1 MLTISQEA
9 HNRLVQARVKM
20 LFQHPFF
27 GQLAIRLKLEE
38 ATGDWCP
45 TAATDGR
52 KFYYNPEFVM
62 QLDDEEVLFLVGH
75 ELGHVIF
82 EHFLRKEGRD
92 SILWNMAGDYVI
104 NYILKREKI
113 GRVITTVGILLDD
126 KYADWVSE
134 DVYDDLKASGAEEKQ
149 TLDVHLDMT
158 GEDGEGEEGDG
169 RPQPLSPEERKV
181 LQDEIKEAMINAAQ
195 AAGAGNVPGEFKR
208 IIQDLV
214 EPKMDWRQLI
224 NATMQSTIK
233 SDFSFITPNKKSV
246 YSGVILP
253 GMMPEQQIDVAL
265 GIDASASIDN
275 VMLNDFVS
283 EAAGVMEQFGQY
295 RIHIFTF
302 DTNVYNYDVFT
313 HEDGRDIREYEI
325 IGGGGTDFM
334 CCWNYMKENNIHPEQ
349 FIMFTDGMPWNSW
362 GDPEYCD
369 TLFLIHDEYGRGA
382 IPEAPF
388 GVTVKYEKN

>member
-1 MLTISQEA
+1 MLAIAQEA

-38 ATGDWCP
+38 AEGTWCP

-62 QLDDEEVLFLVGH
+62 QLDDDEVLFLVGH

-82 EHFLRKEGRD
+82 EHFLRKEDRLPN
-92 SILWNMAGDYVI
+92 IWNMAGDYVI

-113 GRVITTVGILLDD
+113 GRVITTVQILLDD

-134 DVYDDLKASGAEEKQ
+134 DVYDDLIASGAEEKQ
-149 TLDVHLDMT
+149 TLDVHLDMSGDAGD
-158 GEDGEGEEGDG
+158 GEDGDG
-169 RPQPLSPEERKV
+169 RPQPLSPEEQKV

-246 YSGVILP
+246 FSGVILP

-275 VMLNDFVS
+275 IMLNDFVS

-369 TLFLIHDEYGRGA
+369 TLFLIHDEYGRGS